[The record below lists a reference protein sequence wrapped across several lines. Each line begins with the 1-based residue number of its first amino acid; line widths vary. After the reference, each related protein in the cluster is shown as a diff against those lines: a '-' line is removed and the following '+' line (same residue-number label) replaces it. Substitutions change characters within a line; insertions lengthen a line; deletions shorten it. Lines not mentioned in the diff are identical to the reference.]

1 MGKRRWK
8 IVIVADASVAYGLV
22 LASSV
27 QNKEN
32 EKSQNAKMG
41 RQKQKIATLAYAQ
54 TDCGPVLKCIA
65 SVKNQNARMHLFLN

>member
-32 EKSQNAKMG
+32 EKSQNPYAGKE
-41 RQKQKIATLAYAQ
+41 KQKWLTAIPAIAVV
-54 TDCGPVLKCIA
+54 DSGRVH
-65 SVKNQNARMHLFLN
+65 S